1 MQADCTHIQTHE
13 GQSQG
18 NAMKKITNGEI
29 NSSYNDSGYE
39 VINDIPI

>member
-18 NAMKKITNGEI
+18 NAMKKN
-29 NSSYNDSGYE
+29 NKWRN
-39 VINDIPI
+39 